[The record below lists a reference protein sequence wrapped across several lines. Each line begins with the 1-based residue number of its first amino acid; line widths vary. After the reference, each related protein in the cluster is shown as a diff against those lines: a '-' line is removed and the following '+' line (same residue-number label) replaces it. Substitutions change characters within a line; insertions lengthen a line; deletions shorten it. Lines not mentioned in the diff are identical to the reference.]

1 MKEQTNYRTFKLRP
15 AFSHEAG
22 LFFALKPE
30 QDKKLGCIGHVRID
44 FGHGGREF
52 WHTWHS
58 RGAEELNSQEFKA
71 ELNEVIDQL
80 RESVLRDFAS
90 MRSYCYQYGGK
101 IEGSICVQNY
111 GYVVETERY
120 RYFLRCNPVEG
131 DYQAYLTCFDK
142 QAQKLNQETRS
153 DQGMMMEGM

>member
-22 LFFALKPE
+22 LFFALEPE

-44 FGHGGREF
+44 FGRHASEF
-52 WHTWHS
+52 WHTWTP
-58 RGAEELNSQEFKA
+58 RGPEELNSPEFSS
-71 ELNEVIDQL
+71 ELDTVVDELRKTVLKDLPTMRRYCNEH
-80 RESVLRDFAS
+80 
-90 MRSYCYQYGGK
+90 GGK
-101 IEGSICVQNY
+101 ITGGWRQNY

-142 QAQKLNQETRS
+142 QAQKLNQETKS
-153 DQGMMMEGM
+153 DQGMTMEGM